1 MMFAWANRERHAVRS
16 RRSLLLAL
24 VLCCFAYAHTARAQ
38 SSGNDLSHLT
48 IYNAGIGEFLE
59 ERTIELQPGL
69 NTLEWRS
76 LMPRAN
82 IRTVR
87 VLAEDAEV
95 LRQDVT
101 YDGAQ
106 VNNEKSPV
114 LHLVIQN
121 RGVRARKRVQVDY
134 LAPNVAWRSD
144 YALVLEPPA
153 IAGDA
158 PTSATLDSWVSLY
171 NSTGVDIAAGTIDLV
186 AGEISLIADDRG
198 GYRDSYVS
206 QGGPNLAAN
215 TMNIGSDDESASVP
229 SADVSSLSA
238 FNRFTLGN
246 NLSLNANAT
255 INRFPIFQRARLAI
269 VRRNVFENTYDTQTM
284 GRGGFILLPRGLE
297 VRLVAK
303 NTASAP
309 MPAGLVSIYQRTGTI
324 AQVVGQDR
332 IGFTPR
338 GGDFTVNQGR
348 SATLFGTRRVLERR
362 VVNYLNSENH
372 SRDKL
377 VTRVEVVLSNR
388 GPRPAE
394 AFVRE
399 GIERYDN
406 NQWKITESST
416 TSERLGVNNVQFKV
430 VVPAGGQIAVT
441 YTVEAE

>member
-1 MMFAWANRERHAVRS
+1 VFA
-16 RRSLLLAL
+16 
-24 VLCCFAYAHTARAQ
+24 LCCLAHQPAALAQ
-38 SSGNDLSHLT
+38 SGGNDLSHLT

-76 LMPRAN
+76 LMPKAN

-101 YDGAQ
+101 YDGVQ

-144 YALVLEPPA
+144 YALVLEPPTT
-153 IAGDA
+153 AGDA
-158 PTSATLDSWVSLY
+158 PTAATLDSWVSLY
-171 NSTGVDIAAGTIDLV
+171 NTTGVDISAGTIDLV
-186 AGEISLIADDRG
+186 AGEISLIADDRS
-198 GYRDSYVS
+198 GYRDSYASQVGANVS
-206 QGGPNLAAN
+206 SN
-215 TMNIGSDDESASVP
+215 TMSIDSDDESVGVP

-255 INRFPIFQRARLAI
+255 INRFPIFQRTRLAI
-269 VRRNVFENTYDTQTM
+269 VQRNVFENAHDTQTM

-297 VRLVAK
+297 VRLVAR

-309 MPAGLVSIYQRTGTI
+309 MPAGLVSIYQRTDSI

-338 GGDFTVNQGR
+338 GGEFTVNQGR

-362 VVNYLNSENH
+362 VVNYLGSDNN

-388 GPRPAE
+388 GTRPAE

-406 NQWKITESST
+406 NEWKITESST
-416 TSERLGVNNVQFKV
+416 ASEPLGVNNVQFKV
-430 VVPAGGQIAVT
+430 TVPAGGKITVT